1 MATQLRRYELVD
13 GGGLDRLTEWFPAII
28 PVREKYGFTVNF
40 AYADREANQFVWS
53 VSHPDDF
60 AAAEAIYNDSPERA
74 AAFVGFENPVTAMHV
89 TMVDEVI

>member
-1 MATQLRRYELVD
+1 MPTQLRRYEIED
-13 GGGLDRLTEWFPAII
+13 GGLDRMAAWFPNII

-40 AYADREANQFVWS
+40 AYADPETNQFIWS

-60 AAAEAIYNDSPERA
+60 SGAEAVYNESPERQ

-89 TMVDEVI
+89 AMVEEVV